1 MIKNKQK
8 KIQLRDVLD
17 VTDIIGRRWRGAILA
32 CLCDSEKRFNEI
44 KKELHPITSSILIK
58 ELKFLEENKL
68 VIKNSTEEVTFYA
81 LTEHGKSLDPLI
93 LKIVEWGQKHRKIIL
108 ENY

>member
-1 MIKNKQK
+1 MRNKQK

-17 VTDIIGRRWRGAILA
+17 VTDIIGRRWRAAVLA

-44 KKELHPITSSILIK
+44 KKDLSPITSSTLIK
-58 ELKFLEENKL
+58 ELKFLEESKL
-68 VIKNSTEEVTFYA
+68 VDKKNIDDVTFYF